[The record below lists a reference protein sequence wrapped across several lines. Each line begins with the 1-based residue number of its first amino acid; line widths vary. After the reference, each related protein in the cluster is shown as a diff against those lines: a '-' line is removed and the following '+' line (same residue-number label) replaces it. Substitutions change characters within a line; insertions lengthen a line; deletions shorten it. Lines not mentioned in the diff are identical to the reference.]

1 MIFEYLIK
9 QKIDIDFNKLYQKQ
23 LELSYNIAVGDGEI
37 TIDDLLDDLSEY
49 FEDYMIDVYDVP
61 ADAFDE
67 EGNFYG
73 EEFFDNVSYE
83 YANWLCK
90 NFNPDD
96 FID

>member
-9 QKIDIDFNKLYQKQ
+9 QKIDIDFDKLYQEQ
-23 LELSYNIAVGDGEI
+23 LKLSYDIVPDGEI

-49 FEDYMIDVYDVP
+49 FEDYMVGIYNVPYD
-61 ADAFDE
+61 ALDE

-73 EEFFDNVSYE
+73 EEFFDNVIQE
-83 YANWLCK
+83 YTNWLCK

-96 FID
+96 FIS

>member
-23 LELSYNIAVGDGEI
+23 LELSYNIATGDGEI

-49 FEDYMIDVYDVP
+49 FEDYMIDIYDVP

-67 EGNFYG
+67 EDN
-73 EEFFDNVSYE
+73 FDNVSYE

-90 NFNPDD
+90 NFNPND

>member
-9 QKIDIDFNKLYQKQ
+9 QKIDIDFDKLYQEQ
-23 LELSYNIAVGDGEI
+23 LKLSYDIVPDGEI

-49 FEDYMIDVYDVP
+49 FEDYMAEIYNVP
-61 ADAFDE
+61 CDAIDE

-73 EEFFDNVSYE
+73 EVCREYE
-83 YANWLCK
+83 NWLCK

>member
-23 LELSYNIAVGDGEI
+23 LELSYNIVTGDGEI

-49 FEDYMIDVYDVP
+49 FEDYMIDIYDVP

-67 EGNFYG
+67 EDNFYG

-90 NFNPDD
+90 NFNPND
-96 FID
+96 FIN

>member
-9 QKIDIDFNKLYQKQ
+9 QKIDIDFNKLYQEQ
-23 LELSYNIAVGDGEI
+23 LKLSYDITPGGEI

-49 FEDYMIDVYDVP
+49 FENYMIDVYNVP

-73 EEFFDNVSYE
+73 EEFFDNVIQE
-83 YANWLCK
+83 YTNWLCK
-90 NFNPDD
+90 NFNLND